1 MNILSVKQLSKNY
14 GKIKALQDV
23 SFEVP
28 KGTVYGILGPNGSGK
43 TTLLG
48 IVMNVLK
55 QTSGTFNLFEEE
67 PNEFHRKKI
76 GTLLES
82 PNFYHYLSAEQN
94 LKINAA
100 IKNRGADDIERV
112 IDLVGLSHRKKS
124 AFSTFSL
131 GMKQRLAIANALLG
145 NPEVLVLDEPTNGLD
160 PVGIAE
166 IRELIKHL
174 ASKGITIIMASHMLD
189 EVEKVCTHVAILK
202 YGKLIVDGSVDEIL
216 KNEDIV
222 EVAAVDLNQLK
233 NILTSMPGCTNVQVK
248 ESEAV
253 VHINFPSGTARLEDV
268 NRFCFEKGVVLSKL
282 QSKKLSLESKFLEL
296 TN

>member
-14 GKIKALQDV
+14 GKIKALQEV

-48 IVMNVLK
+48 IIMNVLN
-55 QTSGTFNLFEEE
+55 QTSGSFKLFEEE
-67 PNEFHRKKI
+67 PNESHRKKI
-76 GTLLES
+76 GTLLET

-100 IKNRGADDIERV
+100 IKERGADDIDRV
-112 IDLVGLSHRKKS
+112 IDLVGLSHRKNS
-124 AFSTFSL
+124 AFSTYSL

-145 NPEVLVLDEPTNGLD
+145 NPDVLVLDEPTNGLD

-222 EVAAVDLNQLK
+222 EVAAADLNQLK
-233 NILTSMPGCTNVQVK
+233 NVLTNMPGCTNAQIK
-248 ESEAV
+248 ENV
-253 VHINFPSGTARLEDV
+253 IHLNFPSGTANLEDV
-268 NRFCFEKGVVLSKL
+268 NRFCFERGVVLSKL
-282 QSKKLSLESKFLEL
+282 QSKKLSLETKFLEL

>member
-1 MNILSVKQLSKNY
+1 
-14 GKIKALQDV
+14 
-23 SFEVP
+23 
-28 KGTVYGILGPNGSGK
+28 
-43 TTLLG
+43 
-48 IVMNVLK
+48 
-55 QTSGTFNLFEEE
+55 
-67 PNEFHRKKI
+67 
-76 GTLLES
+76 
-82 PNFYHYLSAEQN
+82 
-94 LKINAA
+94 
-100 IKNRGADDIERV
+100 
-112 IDLVGLSHRKKS
+112 
-124 AFSTFSL
+124 
-131 GMKQRLAIANALLG
+131 MKQRLAIANALLG
-145 NPEVLVLDEPTNGLD
+145 NPDVLVLDEPTNGLD

-233 NILTSMPGCTNVQVK
+233 NILTDMPGCTNVQIK